1 MHVHSNTVLY
11 LHVHIPS
18 LSKIVFA
25 KKNNKW
31 MVGAIIAHLLL
42 LCIPLMNM
50 QLRIA
55 VYQLCVMILLNDSAA
70 S

>member
-1 MHVHSNTVLY
+1 ML
-11 LHVHIPS
+11 
-18 LSKIVFA
+18 
-25 KKNNKW
+25 
-31 MVGAIIAHLLL
+31 GAIIAHLLL

-55 VYQLCVMILLNDSAA
+55 VYQLYVMILLNDSAA